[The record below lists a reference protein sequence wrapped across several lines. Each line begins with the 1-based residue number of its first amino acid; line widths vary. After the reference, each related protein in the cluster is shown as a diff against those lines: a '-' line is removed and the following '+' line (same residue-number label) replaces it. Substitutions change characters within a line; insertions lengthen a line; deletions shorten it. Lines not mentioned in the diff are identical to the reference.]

1 MVLLVFANDGNGS
14 APVLD
19 MNHCVGVFPIKASLE
34 QAEKRLGLERY
45 RSPNF
50 DTSESGVYYNVPAS
64 QDDASSEQEFYNL
77 KLCPEHTSVLNHIK
91 DLGFYLK
98 LYRSGVTT

>member
-1 MVLLVFANDGNGS
+1 MVILVFANDGNGS

-34 QAEKRLGLERY
+34 QAEKRLGLESY

-50 DTSESGVYYNVPAS
+50 DTESGVYYNVPAS
-64 QDDASSEQEFYNL
+64 QDGSSVQEFYHL

-91 DLGFYLK
+91 DLGFHLK
-98 LYRSGVTT
+98 LYRNGVIT